1 MFKICVWV
9 QILLDSPFSCANL
22 LPPMASR
29 SEDLFTTTQ
38 AAEKTGVPLRTVQD
52 RVDKERIPVELIGG
66 AAFFHC
72 RPLHLLKKTA
82 ARGGARKRKTKT
94 KRHTARARA
103 KRSAIK

>member
-66 AAFFHC
+66 PAFFH
-72 RPLHLLKKTA
+72 RPPLHLPKQSVP
-82 ARGGARKRKTKT
+82 RGRPRKE
-94 KRHTARARA
+94 KRWHEWRDVLQ
-103 KRSAIK
+103 

>member
-1 MFKICVWV
+1 
-9 QILLDSPFSCANL
+9 
-22 LPPMASR
+22 MASR

-66 AAFFHC
+66 HAFIH
-72 RPLHLLKKTA
+72 RRHLHLLKEPAPRGRPRKVKPKTN
-82 ARGGARKRKTKT
+82 GQP
-94 KRHTARARA
+94 ARARA